1 MHVHFQRLAEGSKAK
16 IAEPANAVREDEVRI
31 MAGSGRGCVLYG
43 KAAEVTILV
52 PLKGRVQLSDRDTS
66 QTLSRGQLIVVDEGH
81 SVQITGRG
89 PALWIAIMTSD
100 RTWRALTGNESAAY
114 APGPVLLPA
123 QHDADRLLRR
133 SVAALVRVAAS
144 SRVDVHAVAATVVS
158 AATAI
163 ADLQAEYHDIID
175 RCPGRTYAQR
185 RGVFLRLHR
194 VRNLMTAGSHRA
206 LDLAE
211 CARIAS
217 YSPCHF
223 IRAFSAAFGETPHAL
238 LIEQRLRHAHR
249 LLNTSVLAIAE
260 VARISGYE
268 DRSAFARSFKRR
280 FGITATDLRDE
291 RHAALRAVA

>member
-1 MHVHFQRLAEGSKAK
+1 MHIHFERLAEGSKGK
-16 IAEPANAVREDEVRI
+16 MAEPESAIGKDALRI
-31 MAGSGRGCVLYG
+31 VAGSGRGCVLYG
-43 KAAEVTILV
+43 QTAAVAILV
-52 PLKGRVQLSDRDTS
+52 PLKGRVQFFDRDTA
-66 QTLSRGQLIVVDEGH
+66 QTLTRGQLVVFDAMQ

-89 PALWIAIMTSD
+89 PALWIMLMTSEQ
-100 RTWRALTGNESAAY
+100 TWRALTGSDSASCM
-114 APGPVLLPA
+114 PGSVLLPA
-123 QHDADRLLRR
+123 QHDVDKLVLR
-133 SVAALVRVAAS
+133 SVAALVRAGANPPGDGYAIDAAL
-144 SRVDVHAVAATVVS
+144 VS

-185 RGVFLRLHR
+185 RGVFLRLQR
-194 VRNLMTAGSHRA
+194 VRNLMTVGCHRT

-249 LLNTSVLAIAE
+249 LLNTSVLAVAE

-280 FGITATDLRDE
+280 FGITATDVRGE
-291 RHAALRAVA
+291 RYASLRAVA

>member
-1 MHVHFQRLAEGSKAK
+1 
-16 IAEPANAVREDEVRI
+16 
-31 MAGSGRGCVLYG
+31 
-43 KAAEVTILV
+43 
-52 PLKGRVQLSDRDTS
+52 
-66 QTLSRGQLIVVDEGH
+66 
-81 SVQITGRG
+81 
-89 PALWIAIMTSD
+89 MTSE
-100 RTWRALTGNESAAY
+100 RTWRALTGTESEAY
-114 APGPVLLPA
+114 LPGPILLPA
-123 QHDADRLLRR
+123 QHDADRLVRR
-133 SVAALVRVAAS
+133 SVAALVRAAS
-144 SRVDVHAVAATVVS
+144 NQQTDENAVDAAVVS

-175 RCPGRTYAQR
+175 RCPGRTRAQR

-194 VRNLMTAGSHRA
+194 VRNMMTASCHRA

-211 CARIAS
+211 CARLAS

-280 FGITATDLRDE
+280 FGMTATDLRDE
-291 RHAALRAVA
+291 RLASLRAVA